1 MSSPEPE
8 PQAIPALDELKKILA
23 EEKHLYACG
32 GRIPIATPTV
42 ESEGEASPSTSF
54 STRPRQSAPVTIRW
68 DMSGLSH
75 ADDSPCRRK
84 VTLPATQ
91 KADRDALSGLI
102 KDCQPATFGL
112 KGQDVYDETYRKA
125 LKMNPDAF
133 CSTFDPYSTG
143 IIDIVAQMLLPSFG
157 HSTTRRAVDAK
168 LYKLNIYSG
177 PSGMF
182 KAHVDTPRSPTQFGS
197 LVVCLPVEHRGGQ
210 LKVRHQGEET
220 TFDWSMLADR
230 DETMHIEWA
239 AFYSDCEH
247 EVMHVSSGNR
257 LTLTYNLFA
266 VHGAGR
272 LTGNSLTLDPTRL
285 PLYHAIERMVN
296 QDPFSGNGGT
306 LGFWCSHA
314 YAYNDSQEAPLP
326 ATLKGADA
334 AIWEILK
341 ALGIHVTVSPI
352 LKMDDDIRPYL
363 KERVEDNKYNEKWV
377 PAQMPSQWIIGKKF
391 GIMADRGGSVEET
404 RDHYKMYKRWG
415 SYSDGPIYWLTTPTH
430 AQLQL
435 IYVAYGN
442 EARAKALYSHCAILA
457 TLPPKDSAS
466 TG

>member
-75 ADDSPCRRK
+75 ADDSLCRRK

-168 LYKLNIYSG
+168 LYKLNVSGLVEPFRFTDSTDCGLFSLQIYSG

-230 DETMHIEWA
+230 DKTMHIEWA

-296 QDPFSGNGGT
+296 QDPFSGNG
-306 LGFWCSHA
+306 
-314 YAYNDSQEAPLP
+314 
-326 ATLKGADA
+326 
-334 AIWEILK
+334 
-341 ALGIHVTVSPI
+341 
-352 LKMDDDIRPYL
+352 
-363 KERVEDNKYNEKWV
+363 
-377 PAQMPSQWIIGKKF
+377 
-391 GIMADRGGSVEET
+391 
-404 RDHYKMYKRWG
+404 
-415 SYSDGPIYWLTTPTH
+415 
-430 AQLQL
+430 
-435 IYVAYGN
+435 
-442 EARAKALYSHCAILA
+442 ALY
-457 TLPPKDSAS
+457 
-466 TG
+466 